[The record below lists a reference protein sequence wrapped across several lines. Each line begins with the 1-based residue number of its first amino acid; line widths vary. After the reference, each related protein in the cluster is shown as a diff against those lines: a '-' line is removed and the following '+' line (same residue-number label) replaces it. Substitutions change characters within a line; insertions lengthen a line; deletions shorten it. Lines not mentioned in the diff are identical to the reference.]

1 MNSTTTKKKSRR
13 KKLHFLKTHL
23 RENQSL
29 PLKREEAI
37 DQTESLPAC
46 QMMLRRHCPFS
57 LRHKGPKLL
66 FFPLLLPYRN
76 TLLRL

>member
-1 MNSTTTKKKSRR
+1 M
-13 KKLHFLKTHL
+13 HFLKAHL

-46 QMMLRRHCPFS
+46 LMMVRCHCPSS
-57 LRHKGPKLL
+57 LRHKGPKLR
-66 FFPLLLPYRN
+66 FFPYRCLTVILFSDSKTPECLN
-76 TLLRL
+76 V